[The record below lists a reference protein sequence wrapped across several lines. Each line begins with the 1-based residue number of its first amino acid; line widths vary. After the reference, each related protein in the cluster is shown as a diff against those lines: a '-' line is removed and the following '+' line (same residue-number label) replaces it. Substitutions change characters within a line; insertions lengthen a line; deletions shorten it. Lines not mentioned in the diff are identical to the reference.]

1 MLLPDS
7 RALLGV
13 FHVVADRPDDILLT
27 TPTAWIASHGTKDP
41 PSAVREYASNCPADR
56 GDPGYADLLRGER
69 EDESLRPEVSPNR
82 ARFAL
87 GKLADGGAHLRHSFL
102 QVFRPVRIGDRQ
114 LAPQLPLAQAE
125 QQLLSRRLVDRFGR
139 RPRVEL
145 GE

>member
-27 TPTAWIASHGTKDP
+27 TPTASIASHGTKDP
-41 PSAVREYASNCPADR
+41 PSAAREYAVNCR

-87 GKLADGGAHLRHSFL
+87 GKLADGGAHLRNSFL